1 MEGLKRMKVL
11 VVDDEPRH
19 RRGMAKMIHALRP
32 EDQILVANDG
42 VGALESVRSENPD
55 VVLTDIRMPN
65 MDGLAFLKRL
75 EEENLRPKVVM
86 VSAYNLFEFAQT
98 AIRHGAYDYL
108 LKPVEAEKVE
118 GVLRRIEDQLAEE
131 SRQHSESEE
140 LKHRLSLTSSAYHNR
155 LILSWLNGSL
165 TVAERQELET
175 LDWLQENG
183 MVIFSEFRK
192 APGNNSVVDSMA
204 LMQQLEQL
212 WIEFGEAYTYSLNA
226 LTENIF
232 QAVTIIR
239 TSAPTQD
246 RRVEIRSKAIS
257 LSSELAKVGLL
268 THGIGPD
275 CRSLIT
281 DAPQSYR
288 AAQTTNQFNF
298 HECWNG
304 ILFHDELFPCRKPF
318 FLDGEKLF
326 EALQGSEA
334 DTAVEMCRAAFR
346 QLAGE
351 GHANP
356 SLIKESASL
365 TLMKVK
371 SRIRDFVDRQIG
383 SVLTDSA
390 LMAIPE
396 CNSYVDLMAVLED
409 RLRDVHHTLRHGQLD
424 KSEIIVADCLRWIQE
439 NTKED
444 LTLERAAEQFFF
456 NPSYFST
463 LIKSRTGRTFS
474 DHVTEARMRRAKEL
488 LASNKLKIYEIAVQC
503 GYQDTK
509 YFCRVFKK
517 QNGMSPEAYKHT
529 FLRQRRSEE

>member
-1 MEGLKRMKVL
+1 MKIL

-19 RRGMAKMIHALRP
+19 RRGMSNMIHVLRP
-32 EDQILVANDG
+32 EDQVLVAKDG
-42 VGALESVRSENPD
+42 ASALELVRSEKPD

-65 MDGLAFLKRL
+65 IDGLSFLKML
-75 EEENLRPKVVM
+75 EDESLRTKVVM
-86 VSAYNLFEFAQT
+86 VSAYNLFEYAQT
-98 AIRHGAYDYL
+98 AVRHGAYDYL

-118 GVLRRIEDQLAEE
+118 DVLRRIEGQLVAE
-131 SRQHSESEE
+131 SRRHSESEE
-140 LKHRLSLTSSAYHNR
+140 LKHRLSLTSSAYRNR
-155 LILSWLNGSL
+155 LLLSWLNGSL
-165 TVAERQELET
+165 TVMERKELET
-175 LDWLQENG
+175 LEWMHGSG
-183 MVIFSEFRK
+183 MVIFSEFRIGLGNK
-192 APGNNSVVDSMA
+192 AGFDTVE
-204 LMQQLEQL
+204 LLQHLERA
-212 WIEFGEAYTYSLNA
+212 WAEFGEASTFSLNV
-226 LTENIF
+226 LQEEVF
-232 QAVTIIR
+232 QAVTFIQTSRLTQERKPKIR
-239 TSAPTQD
+239 QMVS
-246 RRVEIRSKAIS
+246 S
-257 LSSELAKVGLL
+257 LGAEWVKYGRL

-275 CRSLIT
+275 CLSLLT
-281 DAPQSYR
+281 EAPQAYR
-288 AAQTTNQFNF
+288 AAQTANLYNF
-298 HECWNG
+298 HDCWNG
-304 ILFHDELFPCRKPF
+304 ILFHDELLPSRDRIL
-318 FLDGEKLF
+318 LDGEGLF
-326 EALQGSEA
+326 EALQGRDAEA
-334 DTAVEMCRAAFR
+334 AIEMCRAAFD
-346 QLAGE
+346 QLAAN

-356 SLIKESASL
+356 NLIKENAAL
-365 TLMKVK
+365 TLMKIK

>member
-1 MEGLKRMKVL
+1 MKIL

-19 RRGMAKMIHALRP
+19 RRGMAKMIHTLRP
-32 EDQILVANDG
+32 EDEILVANDG
-42 VGALESVRSENPD
+42 VGALEAVRSDKPD

-65 MDGLAFLKRL
+65 MDGLAFLKQL

-86 VSAYNLFEFAQT
+86 VSAYNLFNYAQT

-118 GVLRRIEDQLAEE
+118 DVLRRIEDQLAEE

-140 LKHRLSLTSSAYHNR
+140 LKHRLSLTSSAYQNR

-165 TVAERQELET
+165 SVAERQELET

-183 MVIFSEFRK
+183 MVIFSELRIN
-192 APGNNSVVDSMA
+192 PGNYAGMDSMH
-204 LMQQLEQL
+204 LMQQLEQA
-212 WIEFGEAYTYSLNA
+212 WTEFGDAHTYSLNA

-232 QAVTIIR
+232 QGVTIIR

-246 RRVEIRSKAIS
+246 RRPEIRSRVIS
-257 LSSELAKVGLL
+257 LGGEWAKVGQL

-275 CRSLIT
+275 CQSLLT
-281 DAPQSYR
+281 EAPHAYR
-288 AAQTTNQFNF
+288 AAQTVNLYNF
-298 HECWNG
+298 HESWNG
-304 ILFHDELFPCRKPF
+304 ILFHDELLPSLKPF
-318 FLDGEKLF
+318 YLDGEKLF
-326 EALQGSEA
+326 ESLQGSEA
-334 DTAVEMCRAAFR
+334 DTAVQKCRAEFG

-351 GHANP
+351 GHTNP
-356 SLIKESASL
+356 TLIKECASL

-390 LMAIPE
+390 LMAIPS
-396 CNSYVDLMAVLED
+396 CNSYLDLMAVLED
-409 RLRDVHHTLRHGQLD
+409 RLRDVHHALRNAQLD
-424 KSEIIVADCLRWIQE
+424 KSEIIVADCLKWIQE

-444 LTLERAAEQFFF
+444 LTLERAAEHFFF

-488 LASNKLKIYEIAVQC
+488 IAANRLKIYEVAVQC

-529 FLRQRRSEE
+529 SLRQRSLEE